1 MRNNESK
8 TLEYHQMIG
17 MTKLSNSH
25 LFPVEILDYTSS
37 RALSSLQRTGDGET
51 PSSCGEA
58 RVYMKRPAAYI
69 GADNTADQ

>member
-8 TLEYHQMIG
+8 TLEYHQIVG
-17 MTKLSNSH
+17 MTKLSTPL
-25 LFPVEILDYTSS
+25 LFPVEVLDYN

-51 PSSCGEA
+51 PSCCGEA

-69 GADNTADQ
+69 GADNTADR